1 MENQNDLLVGIG
13 VDDVAQNHLISIA
26 KWNRFLAIT
35 GIVGFGL
42 FILIMLFGGSY
53 LATVLS
59 SMGRQNKMADS
70 YGSGMLTGVFVM
82 YAIIGV
88 VLLIPCVYRLYFAN
102 KMLKA
107 LAVND
112 QQLFN
117 DSLANLKIYSQYMG
131 ILTII
136 FIGIYGLIIVFLL
149 FAVMAR

>member
-13 VDDVAQNHLISIA
+13 VDDVTQSHLISIA
-26 KWNRFLAIT
+26 KWNRFLAII

-42 FILIMLFGGSY
+42 FILIILFGGSY
-53 LATVLS
+53 LATKLI
-59 SMGRQNKMADS
+59 SMGGQNRMMDS
-70 YGSGMLTGVFVM
+70 YGSGMLTGVFII
-82 YAIIGV
+82 YAMIGV
-88 VLLIPCVYRLYFAN
+88 VLLIPCIYRLNFAN

-112 QQLFN
+112 QQVFN

-136 FIGIYGLIIVFLL
+136 LIGIYGLIIVGILM
-149 FAVMAR
+149 AVMVR